1 MRDSSGGA
9 HLDRFDFKDPPN
21 TAAFICRHVAAGDPV
36 LYVSHDE
43 DGDWQFLCGR
53 THDADAGESPL
64 LVCLADA
71 VRRDPGLNSL
81 ASLCRDH
88 HAERASASAPW
99 SSTDRGEE
107 FIRDCVKGFGWAVQ
121 FIEKGESP
129 SEPAFAYTVGL
140 HHNFGQPELIIL
152 GQPKELMHFALNE
165 IGGRMKSGAR
175 FASGDSLD
183 GVIEGYS
190 VRLRE
195 VQSRE
200 SFQAHVGYALW
211 FYAGQPFRLFQVVWP
226 DKDGRFPGEPGAWE
240 ILKERQPL
248 LP

>member
-1 MRDSSGGA
+1 MEG
-9 HLDRFDFKDPPN
+9 FDFRDPPN
-21 TAAFICRHVAAGDPV
+21 TAAFICEHVAAGDPI

-53 THDADAGESPL
+53 THGEDAAERAL
-64 LVCLADA
+64 LVCLADV

-88 HAERASASAPW
+88 HAERTAASAPW
-99 SSTDRGEE
+99 SITDDGEE
-107 FIRDCVKGFGWAVQ
+107 FIRKCVKEFGWAVQ
-121 FIEKGESP
+121 LVEEGEGP
-129 SEPAFAYTVGL
+129 SEPAFAYTIGL
-140 HHNFGQPELIIL
+140 HHNFGHPELIIL
-152 GQPKELMHFALNE
+152 GQPNKLMHAALND
-165 IGGRMKSGAR
+165 IGDRIKQGAR
-175 FASGDSLD
+175 FASGDSLEE
-183 GVIEGYS
+183 VIEGYP

-195 VQSRE
+195 VESRE
-200 SFQAHVGYALW
+200 SFKVHVGYALW
-211 FYAGQPFRLFQVVWP
+211 FYAGQPFRLLQVVWP